1 MPLTHGEAVDRLV
14 SSRRA
19 DAGPHPCNSPTRT
32 PKKTSAR
39 VPGLRIWLQETPVQL
54 ATCRGLAPS
63 TLHRILSA
71 ARLNRLSQVER
82 PGKNRCVVTSTA
94 TPVGL
99 IHIDAKKLGNIPDG
113 GNWRLVGRQHG
124 NWNRQA
130 TPAGKNK
137 HHQPLLGHAFIHTVI
152 DDHSHLAY
160 TEVHDDKEALTTSSV
175 LAKAV
180 T

>member
-1 MPLTHGEAVDRLV
+1 MRRYEHG
-14 SSRRA
+14 
-19 DAGPHPCNSPTRT
+19 HPGR
-32 PKKTSAR
+32 
-39 VPGLRIWLQETPVQL
+39 
-54 ATCRGLAPS
+54 
-63 TLHRILSA
+63 
-71 ARLNRLSQVER
+71 
-82 PGKNRCVVTSTA
+82 
-94 TPVGL
+94 L

-113 GNWRLVGRQHG
+113 GNWRHVGRQHG

-160 TEVHDDKEALTTSSV
+160 TEVHDDKEALTARSV
-175 LAKAV
+175 LAQAV